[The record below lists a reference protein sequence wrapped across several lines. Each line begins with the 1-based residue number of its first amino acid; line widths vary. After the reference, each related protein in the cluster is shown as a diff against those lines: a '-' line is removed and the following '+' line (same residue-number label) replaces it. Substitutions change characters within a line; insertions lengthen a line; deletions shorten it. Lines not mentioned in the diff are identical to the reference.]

1 MLVVPGDADSSYLM
15 EKLLPSP
22 TCGDPMPPI
31 GAALSDTDID
41 TVRSWINGGALSD

>member
-1 MLVVPGDADSSYLM
+1 MPGDADSSYLM
-15 EKLLPSP
+15 EKLLSSP
-22 TCGDPMPPI
+22 TCGDPMPI